1 MEVETVKKITRT
13 FQGIVVSDKM
23 DKTIVVRVDHIKA
36 DPKYKKRYQVSRNFK
51 VHDAKNECKTGELV
65 SFAACRPYSKDKCW
79 RVVKNK
85 QVSSK

>member
-1 MEVETVKKITRT
+1 METAPVKKIIRT

-51 VHDAKNECKTGELV
+51 VHDANNEYQTGDQV
-65 SFAACRPYSKDKCW
+65 SFVACRPFSKDKCW
-79 RVVKNK
+79 RVAGHK
-85 QVSSK
+85 QAASK